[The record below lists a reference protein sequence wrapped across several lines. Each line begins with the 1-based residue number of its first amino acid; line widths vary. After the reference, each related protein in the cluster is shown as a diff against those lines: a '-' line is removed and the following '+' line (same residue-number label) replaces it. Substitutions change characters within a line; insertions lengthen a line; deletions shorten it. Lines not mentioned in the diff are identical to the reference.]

1 MNLISIPYNACI
13 IAHEHMKAFAYMSV
27 VDVVLKLIA
36 CLGVMCIPIDKLI
49 SYSIFLAVISISIR
63 ILYWLYCKKHFEE
76 TRDLL
81 RLTGAYSRRC

>member
-1 MNLISIPYNACI
+1 MRVSLLMSTRKLLLIW
-13 IAHEHMKAFAYMSV
+13 SV

-76 TRDLL
+76 TRGSV